1 MNQKINREILE
12 KLIEIISFELNN
24 VNKLALISEKIRLS
38 RNKTPYELFKII
50 DKKNEKFLNMENLME
65 FLNDYNKRNF
75 NENEIGDVLFR
86 MYKMDKDYISFD
98 DFQEIFTP
106 IRVLENIEND
116 ENDENNNNEKEKE
129 KENVIINNGNDLRNS
144 KNEKSNFFKF
154 FM

>member
-116 ENDENNNNEKEKE
+116 ENNNNEKEKE